1 MGMWVLHTPGSCT
14 NTPKTGGPQSNL
26 TDGGNSGDDGG
37 TGGANGGTN
46 TPGTQGGRSRRQK
59 ATLRANSAEILSG
72 ADTFG
77 DDVSGVV
84 NQIMEKLN

>member
-1 MGMWVLHTPGSCT
+1 M
-14 NTPKTGGPQSNL
+14 NTPKTGGPQANL
-26 TDGGNSGDDGG
+26 TDGGNGGNQGG
-37 TGGANGGTN
+37 TGGANGGAN

-59 ATLRANSAEILSG
+59 AALRANLAEILSG
-72 ADTFG
+72 ANTFG